1 MERGAGELKNDGNDG
16 KGNKEYFA
24 CSVLN
29 HRCNT
34 IQLGLTK
41 RKPVVLLHLFAL
53 YTTISS
59 KFFFKSGVKDLRI

>member
-41 RKPVVLLHLFAL
+41 ENPW
-53 YTTISS
+53 
-59 KFFFKSGVKDLRI
+59 FFFIYLHCIQQ